1 MSISTIPW
9 GVNFILDRNSR
20 YWPSKRIHNEAKM
33 DADKFSAR
41 QPIQHRPA
49 GSWASTLI
57 DYSDSKTGLL
67 AIESRGASQHF
78 VGLLMLVEQLVL
90 ASSSA
95 LIRAAFPR
103 YLVSLLFHLAWVWSA
118 LISTVILSLPS
129 VRAFFFYGCDSV
141 SRFFG

>member
-1 MSISTIPW
+1 
-9 GVNFILDRNSR
+9 
-20 YWPSKRIHNEAKM
+20 M

-41 QPIQHRPA
+41 QPIQHRPT

-57 DYSDSKTGLL
+57 DYSDSKTDLL

-103 YLVSLLFHLAWVWSA
+103 YLVSLLLHLALGWSA
-118 LISTVILSLPS
+118 LVSAMIFSLTCLWTFPLLRLATPQAGFWDD
-129 VRAFFFYGCDSV
+129 VK
-141 SRFFG
+141 